1 MSNNPIIENLSHHD
15 PFSSWLGVK
24 VISAEPGFSKISMP
38 VREEMMNG
46 FGIAHGGVTF
56 SLADTAFGYA
66 SNGEGIITVALDT
79 SISFSLPVY
88 AGDVLTATARQLSNS
103 RKTGVYLVEITNQH
117 AQTVAVFK
125 GTCYKTGKPHR
136 SNISSE

>member
-1 MSNNPIIENLSHHD
+1 MSATPVIENLSHHD
-15 PFSSWLGVK
+15 PFSSWLGVQ
-24 VISAEPGFSKISMP
+24 VVSAEPGYSQITMA

-79 SISFSLPVY
+79 SISFSLPVH

-117 AQTVAVFK
+117 AQTVAIFK

-136 SNISSE
+136 ATIIGE

>member
-1 MSNNPIIENLSHHD
+1 MSANPVIENLSHHD

-24 VISAEPGFSKISMP
+24 VISAEPGYSKITMP

-88 AGDVLTATARQLSNS
+88 AGDLLTATARQLSNS

-117 AQTVAVFK
+117 AQTVAIFK

-136 SNISSE
+136 TNTTGE